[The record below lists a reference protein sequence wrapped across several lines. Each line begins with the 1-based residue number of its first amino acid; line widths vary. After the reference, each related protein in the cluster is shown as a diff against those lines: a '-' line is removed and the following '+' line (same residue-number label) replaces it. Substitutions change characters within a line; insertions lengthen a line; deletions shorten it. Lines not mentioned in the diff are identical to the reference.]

1 MARRTRRTADGF
13 VLFNVIYQDGTL
25 SSNRKVAV
33 AELDPI
39 DPDASALALLEAQ
52 DRKIAAM
59 SGHARP
65 SIKSI
70 TRSAAG

>member
-1 MARRTRRTADGF
+1 MARKTRRTADGF

-25 SSNRKVAV
+25 SSNRRVAV
-33 AELDPI
+33 AEIDPLDP
-39 DPDASALALLEAQ
+39 DQSALALIEAQ
-52 DRKIAAM
+52 DRKIAAV

-70 TRSAAG
+70 SRSAAG